1 MPSVLSIYDP
11 NGAWH
16 FFEKS
21 TILSTYVVEKKYIG
35 GKQKVTLGDMG
46 EGGVKN
52 LKKRGD
58 IICERPLMVFSSH
71 NKLFLY
77 IFSQNVVHESQEEK
91 IVSGIL
97 GKKFKLQYVEIF
109 FLYKS
114 RDFICCLHIDF
125 IFCVHKSHITMYK
138 ALQ

>member
-1 MPSVLSIYDP
+1 
-11 NGAWH
+11 
-16 FFEKS
+16 
-21 TILSTYVVEKKYIG
+21 
-35 GKQKVTLGDMG
+35 MG

-52 LKKRGD
+52 LKIRGD

-97 GKKFKLQYVEIF
+97 GKKFKLQYHFYVEIF
-109 FLYKS
+109 FCIKAEILYVVCISILYFVCIKVTLQCTKLYN
-114 RDFICCLHIDF
+114 R
-125 IFCVHKSHITMYK
+125 FCAQKINDSSPKYK
-138 ALQ
+138 KN

>member
-1 MPSVLSIYDP
+1 MIFLNNFFYQIIQLSIILENFVSMPSVLSIYDP

-52 LKKRGD
+52 LKKIRIGYVLKSAD
-58 IICERPLMVFSSH
+58 VLALVSRRYSEKLTAMISS
-71 NKLFLY
+71 
-77 IFSQNVVHESQEEK
+77 
-91 IVSGIL
+91 
-97 GKKFKLQYVEIF
+97 GKQSL
-109 FLYKS
+109 
-114 RDFICCLHIDF
+114 
-125 IFCVHKSHITMYK
+125 
-138 ALQ
+138 

>member
-1 MPSVLSIYDP
+1 M
-11 NGAWH
+11 
-16 FFEKS
+16 
-21 TILSTYVVEKKYIG
+21 
-35 GKQKVTLGDMG
+35 GDKG

-58 IICERPLMVFSSH
+58 VSCERPLMVFSSH

-109 FLYKS
+109 FCIKAEILYVVCIS
-114 RDFICCLHIDF
+114 ILYFVCI
-125 IFCVHKSHITMYK
+125 SSM
-138 ALQ
+138 A